1 MSLLLSHVHLGI
13 PPRTP
18 SANWGEPS
26 NPESHF
32 FPQIVSPLNPPLFM
46 FSVIP
51 HFPIVLGYTFCREL
65 FVLFPHTVPISSM
78 GFFSYSLAPSFS
90 LLAGEVRHP
99 VRSLWRGPPLCSPS
113 ISTFVSLKH
122 SLAPAGF
129 QLKAPSSFPLL
140 SGKTNIQLEKSL
152 VLLHLVPTRLSRWIS
167 AVPLRLLWNQSIHFA
182 PKASLV
188 LRLVSLPNLLNPDN
202 LEQKWPENLVHD
214 SQLINVRGMNESMCM

>member
-1 MSLLLSHVHLGI
+1 MSLLLSHLNLGI

-18 SANWGEPS
+18 SANWDEPS

-32 FPQIVSPLNPPLFM
+32 FPQIISPLNPPLFI

-51 HFPIVLGYTFCREL
+51 HFPIVLGYTFCRKL

-99 VRSLWRGPPLCSPS
+99 VRSLWRCPPLCSPS
-113 ISTFVSLKH
+113 ISRFVSLKH

-129 QLKAPSSFPLL
+129 QLKAPVTSHCFQEKQIFNLKKAWFSSTWFQPVSPDESLQFPCGCCETRVFTLL
-140 SGKTNIQLEKSL
+140 QK
-152 VLLHLVPTRLSRWIS
+152 HL
-167 AVPLRLLWNQSIHFA
+167 
-182 PKASLV
+182 
-188 LRLVSLPNLLNPDN
+188 
-202 LEQKWPENLVHD
+202 
-214 SQLINVRGMNESMCM
+214 